1 MTQVVFVG
9 PSLPEREVRSL
20 HPEVVIQP
28 PVRQGDIVSVL
39 RAYRPSAI
47 GIIDG
52 VFLNVL
58 SVWHK
63 ELLLALDEGVALYGA
78 ASMGALRAAECA
90 PFGMVGLGRIYAR
103 FADGTLSRDDE
114 VAVAHATAE
123 FGHRSLSEPLV
134 NLRFNLEDAVT
145 AGVIDADLAAALIDE
160 AAAVYFPDR
169 CWPRLLA
176 SSLLTHTQRSGL
188 EAHLREHAIDHKAA
202 DARLLLRTMASL
214 VTDSTDSTDNGP
226 SPAPT
231 PALAPWSLEDTHYLQ
246 ALVERDRWTMRQGE
260 AISQEAIARH
270 ALVNDP
276 RAPELVRRS
285 LVDLLALVAAR
296 HLGLEAE
303 KAELR
308 QWRASFMAERGLA
321 TEEDLARFYADNDLT
336 EAEGDQLLAD
346 RATLD
351 KAVEWLRLT
360 RFKLGVVRPLL
371 DSYRHQGEY
380 PARADAAAATQQHC
394 GRGADGLPPMVPL
407 PPLSTAEQI
416 ARHGRETGWPVPKD
430 LLAWSQRHG
439 FQHPNALLM
448 EIERSRQARTQ
459 GLASRPLTLE
469 GGGAGESHGHGS

>member
-9 PSLPEREVRSL
+9 PSLPVSEVRAL
-20 HPEVVIQP
+20 HPEVLIHA

-39 RAYRPSAI
+39 RAHRPAAI

-63 ELLLALDEGVALYGA
+63 ELLLALDAGVAVFGA

-103 FADGTLSRDDE
+103 FADGTLTRDDE

-134 NLRFNLEDAVT
+134 NLRFNLEAAAM
-145 AGVIDADLAAALIDE
+145 AGVIDKDLAAALIDE

-169 CWPRLLA
+169 CWPRVLA
-176 SSLLTHTQRSGL
+176 SALLSGMQRAAL
-188 EAHLREHAIDHKAA
+188 EAYLSEHTIDHKAA
-202 DARLLLRTMASL
+202 DARLLLRTMAALANNKGTS
-214 VTDSTDSTDNGP
+214 P
-226 SPAPT
+226 SPSQAP
-231 PALAPWSLEDTHYLQ
+231 AVAPWTLENTHYLQ
-246 ALVERDRWTMRQGE
+246 ALVERDRWSPRQGE
-260 AISQEAIARH
+260 PISQEAIARH

-276 RAPELVRRS
+276 RAPELARQA

-303 KAELR
+303 GLDL
-308 QWRASFMAERGLA
+308 QQFRAAFMAERGLA
-321 TEEDLARFYADNDLT
+321 TEEDLARFWRDNDLT
-336 EAEGDQLLAD
+336 EDEGDQLLAD

-371 DSYRHQGEY
+371 DNYRRQGEY
-380 PARADAAAATQQHC
+380 PAWADAAAATQKHH
-394 GRGADGLPPMVPL
+394 GRGADGLPPQVALPL
-407 PPLSTAEQI
+407 LSTAKQV
-416 ARHGRETGWPVPKD
+416 ARHARDTGWRVPGD

-439 FQHPNALLM
+439 FQHPDALLI

-459 GLASRPLTLE
+459 GVATMPVDREDGTNPDGSGR
-469 GGGAGESHGHGS
+469 GHTS